1 MKVKKKDC
9 FLMGMLFLAAV
20 VCLFPLLVIVSHS
33 FMGAE
38 EIDQAYGG
46 LFTGTGKVDLHLIP
60 AFFTLSQYRE
70 ALFTSPEFYHL
81 FLNNVLI
88 SIPVLAGMTVLST
101 TTGYGFA
108 RFDFPFRRLWLYLY
122 LLAMLLPYQISLV
135 PQFIL
140 MSRMGLSGT
149 RWGIFLTGIFNP
161 LFTYLMYHFASEL
174 PKEMMEAAALD
185 GASEFTAFWRIALP
199 NLRGGAA
206 AVMVL
211 DLVETWNMVEQPMV
225 FLQDRQK
232 YPLTLLLAE
241 LGRAETQK
249 VFVYT
254 LISLLPIMIVYVGL
268 RNYLI
273 SGIEASCIRE

>member
-1 MKVKKKDC
+1 MKKIDR
-9 FLMGMLFLAAV
+9 FLIGALFFVAF
-20 VCLFPLLVIVSHS
+20 VCIFPLLVIFSHS

-38 EIDQAYGG
+38 EIGKAYGG
-46 LFTGTGKVDLHLIP
+46 LFAGTGAVDLHLLP
-60 AFFTLSQYRE
+60 AYFTLSQYRE
-70 ALFTSPEFYHL
+70 ALFTSSEFYHL

-88 SIPVLAGMTVLST
+88 CVPILVGATVLSSL
-101 TTGYGFA
+101 TGYGFA
-108 RFDFPFRRLWLYLY
+108 RFDFPFRRFWLYLY
-122 LLAMLLPYQISLV
+122 LLAMLLPYQIPLI

-140 MSRMGLSGT
+140 VSRMGLSGT
-149 RWGIFLTGIFNP
+149 RWGIILVGIFNP
-161 LFTYLMYHFASEL
+161 LFTYLMYNFAQGL

-185 GASEFTAFWRIALP
+185 GASEFVIFWRIALP
-199 NLRGGAA
+199 NLKGGVA

-225 FLQDRQK
+225 FLQDRRK

-241 LGRAETQK
+241 LGRTEIRK

-273 SGIEASCIRE
+273 LGIEASCIRE

>member
-1 MKVKKKDC
+1 MKVKKTDWI
-9 FLMGMLFLAAV
+9 LTGLLFLTAF
-20 VCLFPLLVIVSHS
+20 VCIFPLLIIFSHS

-38 EIDQAYGG
+38 EIGG
-46 LFTGTGKVDLHLIP
+46 ALSAGAGTADLHLIP

-70 ALFTSPEFYHL
+70 ALFASPEFYHL

-88 SIPVLAGMTVLST
+88 SIPILVGVTVLST

-122 LLAMLLPYQISLV
+122 LLAMLLPYQIPLV

-140 MSRMGLSGT
+140 VSRMGLWGS
-149 RWGIFLTGIFNP
+149 RWGIFLTGIFSP
-161 LFTYLMYHFASEL
+161 LFTYLMYHFASGL
-174 PKEMMEAAALD
+174 PKEMTEAAALD
-185 GASEFTAFWRIALP
+185 GASEFAAFWRIALP
-199 NLRGGAA
+199 NLKGGVA

-225 FLQDRQK
+225 FLQDRRK

-241 LGRAETQK
+241 LGRTEIQK

-254 LISLLPIMIVYVGL
+254 LVSLLPVMIVYVGL

-273 SGIEASCIRE
+273 LGIEASCVRE

>member
-1 MKVKKKDC
+1 MKVKKTDR
-9 FLMGMLFLAAV
+9 FLIGLLFLAAFN
-20 VCLFPLLVIVSHS
+20 CIFPLAVIVSHS

-38 EIDQAYGG
+38 EIGKACGG
-46 LFTGTGKVDLHLIP
+46 LFAGDGPIDLHLVP

-81 FLNNVLI
+81 FLNNVRL
-88 SIPVLAGMTVLST
+88 SIPILAGVAVQST
-101 TTGYGFA
+101 LTGYGFA
-108 RFDFPFRRLWLYLY
+108 RFDFPFRRFWLYLY
-122 LLAMLLPYQISLV
+122 LLAMLLPYQIPLI

-140 MSRMGLSGT
+140 VSRMGLSGT
-149 RWGIFLTGIFNP
+149 RWGMILTGIFNP
-161 LFTYLMYHFASEL
+161 LFTYLMYHFASGL
-174 PKEMMEAAALD
+174 PKGMMEAAALD
-185 GASEFTAFWRIALP
+185 GAPELVVFGRIALP
-199 NLRGGAA
+199 NLKGGIA

-225 FLQDRQK
+225 FLQDRGK

-254 LISLLPIMIVYVGL
+254 LVSLLPIIIVYVGL

-273 SGIEASCIRE
+273 LGIEASYIRE